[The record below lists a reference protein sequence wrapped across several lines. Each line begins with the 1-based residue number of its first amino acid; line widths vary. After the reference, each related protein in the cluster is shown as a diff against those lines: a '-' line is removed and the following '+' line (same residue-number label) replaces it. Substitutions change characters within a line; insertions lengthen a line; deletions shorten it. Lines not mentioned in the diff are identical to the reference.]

1 VLAWSI
7 HYGISLHHEKTSII
21 VKVNETRRYAYGM
34 VSLVELAWKINEDGD
49 GFLEKGFNVCLL
61 FIQITMCLGM
71 A

>member
-1 VLAWSI
+1 
-7 HYGISLHHEKTSII
+7 
-21 VKVNETRRYAYGM
+21 M